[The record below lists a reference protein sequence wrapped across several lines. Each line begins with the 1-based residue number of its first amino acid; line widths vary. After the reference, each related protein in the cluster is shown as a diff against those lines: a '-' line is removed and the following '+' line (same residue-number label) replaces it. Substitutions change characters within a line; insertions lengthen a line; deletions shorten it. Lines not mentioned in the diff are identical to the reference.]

1 MKRLLIISVLLLSSS
16 AANAG
21 ILIEPYVGF
30 GIGSGEDGDTPKTEY
45 DLNSPFIGG
54 RLGYQAL
61 GFMAGLDYT
70 KGMESDFES
79 KTSGT
84 TSKVDGDQQTIGA
97 FVGYNLPALLRVWVG
112 YYFSHKIEVQS
123 GSSVGDEF
131 KGGGYGLGVGF
142 TALPLLSINLEYRM
156 HTLDEYKD
164 ASTGSTSALNGNNE
178 IDFNQIMISASLPLD
193 I

>member
-1 MKRLLIISVLLLSSS
+1 MKRLLLISALLLSST
-16 AANAG
+16 AVHAG
-21 ILIEPYVGF
+21 ILIEPYVGY
-30 GIGSGEDGDTPKTEY
+30 GIGSGEDSDSPKTEY
-45 DLNSPFIGG
+45 DMNAPFIGG

-61 GFMAGLDYT
+61 GFMAGLDFT
-70 KGMESDFES
+70 KWMESELEG
-79 KTSGT
+79 KTSLGT
-84 TSKVDGDQQTIGA
+84 STADADQQTIGA

-112 YYFSHKIEVQS
+112 YYFSHKIEIQS

-142 TALPLLSINLEYRM
+142 TALPMLSINLEYRM
-156 HTLDEYKD
+156 HTFDEHKN
-164 ASTGSTSALNGNNE
+164 ASSGSTSALNGSSE